1 MWRIRGGSYPKRKTF
16 LPINDAIVHASQPDA
31 LEHPAL
37 EHSTFIPL
45 PLDQRIIEIL
55 SGAKSGAKISSAKKQ

>member
-1 MWRIRGGSYPKRKTF
+1 MGRP
-16 LPINDAIVHASQPDA
+16 LPVKNQ
-31 LEHPAL
+31 

>member
-1 MWRIRGGSYPKRKTF
+1 MPDSSDCKIATA
-16 LPINDAIVHASQPDA
+16 DALTLLLHNQHALEPDA

-37 EHSTFIPL
+37 EHSTLIPL

-55 SGAKSGAKISSAKKQ
+55 SGAKSGAKISSAQKQ